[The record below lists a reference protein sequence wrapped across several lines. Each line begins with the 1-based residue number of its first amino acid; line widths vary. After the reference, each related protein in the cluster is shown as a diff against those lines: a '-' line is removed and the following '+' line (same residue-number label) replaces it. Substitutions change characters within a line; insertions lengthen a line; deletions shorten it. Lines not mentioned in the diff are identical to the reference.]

1 MNDSFR
7 ILLEEKILSDGIEHS
22 VVLLEGPIKQTERAV
37 QVHVSMQPV
46 IRVSPCTLHI
56 LMTALLFVLSVC
68 LISMRRRWSENIIG
82 TIGVS
87 PIWFAVSS
95 STARYSSVMM
105 CVYVYVY
112 VNVYTHTH
120 TYTHTL

>member
-1 MNDSFR
+1 VNDSFR

-37 QVHVSMQPV
+37 QVRVSMQPV

-68 LISMRRRWSENIIG
+68 LMSMRRRWSENIIG

-112 VNVYTHTH
+112 VYVYTHTH

>member
-68 LISMRRRWSENIIG
+68 LMSMRRRWSENIIG

-95 STARYSSVMM
+95 SIARYSSVIM
-105 CVYVYVY
+105 CVRLCVCVCVCVYACM
-112 VNVYTHTH
+112 H
-120 TYTHTL
+120 L